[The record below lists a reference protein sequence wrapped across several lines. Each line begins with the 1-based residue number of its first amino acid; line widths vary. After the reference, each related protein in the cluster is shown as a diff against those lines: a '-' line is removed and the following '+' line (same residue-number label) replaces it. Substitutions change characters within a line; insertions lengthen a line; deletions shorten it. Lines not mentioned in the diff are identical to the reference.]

1 MNETSSFL
9 LQDAQIIMSIN
20 GKYRPGDL
28 IAGYAISQ
36 DNVEDV
42 HNAVGMKQIGTL
54 QNQVLKIVVVIGSPL
69 HHIKLSFFT

>member
-1 MNETSSFL
+1 
-9 LQDAQIIMSIN
+9 MSIN

-54 QNQVLKIVVVIGSPL
+54 QN
-69 HHIKLSFFT
+69 